1 MGLLNNNNKRNKR
14 ADLRKQ
20 NTGSGSLGYQPGTF
34 STQGLGS
41 STSLLGSGNAFQNSQ
56 PNLSLNVNPL
66 NTANPSASTGGNGG
80 GGGGG
85 NMMGYMQLAAAATP
99 MVMGFIQSNKQKGI
113 AEGLETQRLAKE
125 ADVQKLMA
133 NRAEIRN
140 PFSNLAV
147 ATEAAEF
154 QAQQVDQS
162 LANTLDTIQA
172 GGFGAGGA
180 TALAREAAKSKQG
193 ISADIQKQEAN
204 NQRMFAQ
211 GEQIRQQAE
220 IDKELDTINYE
231 IGNLDR
237 LDQKEM
243 DARTAQQASGQ
254 AGVSGTMQMAQSI
267 MSNPEA
273 MSQLSGLFG
282 G

>member
-56 PNLSLNVNPL
+56 PNLSLNVSPL

>member
-1 MGLLNNNNKRNKR
+1 MGLLNNNNKRINKR
-14 ADLRKQ
+14 NSLRKGGPFEDY
-20 NTGSGSLGYQPGTF
+20 NAVGNEFLTED
-34 STQGLGS
+34 LGS
-41 STSLLGSGNAFQNSQ
+41 Q
-56 PNLSLNVNPL
+56 
-66 NTANPSASTGGNGG
+66 GG
-80 GGGGG
+80 GSTNPNGGG

-99 MVMGFIQSNKQKGI
+99 MVMGFIQNRKQKGI
-113 AEGLETQRLAKE
+113 AEDFETKRLAKE

-140 PFSNLAV
+140 PYANLAV

-162 LANTLDTIQA
+162 LANTLDAIQA

-193 ISADIQKQEAN
+193 ISADIQKQEAT
-204 NQRMFAQ
+204 NQKFFAQ

-220 IDKELDTINYE
+220 IDKELDTINFE

-237 LDQKEM
+237 LEQREM

-254 AGVSGTMQMAQSI
+254 AGVSGSMQMMQSI
-267 MSNPEA
+267 MQNPEA
-273 MSQLSGLFG
+273 MSQISGLFG

>member
-1 MGLLNNNNKRNKR
+1 MGLLNNNNNRKNKR
-14 ADLRKQ
+14 ANLRKDG
-20 NTGSGSLGYQPGTF
+20 TLSSGSLGYQPGTF

-41 STSLLGSGNAFQNSQ
+41 STSLLGSGNAFQNYQ
-56 PNLSLNVNPL
+56 PNLSLNVSPL
-66 NTANPSASTGGNGG
+66 NTTNPSASTGI

-99 MVMGFIQSNKQKGI
+99 MVMGFIQNRKQKGI
-113 AEGLETQRLAKE
+113 ADKLETARLAKE
-125 ADVQKLMA
+125 EDVQKLMA
-133 NRAEIRN
+133 NRAEVRN
-140 PFSNLAV
+140 PYANLAV

-162 LANTLDTIQA
+162 LANTLDAMQA

-180 TALAREAAKSKQG
+180 TALAREAAKSKQC
-193 ISADIQKQEAN
+193 ISADIQKQEST
-204 NQRMFAQ
+204 NQQLFAR
-211 GEQIRQQAE
+211 GEQLRQDEMIQQDL
-220 IDKELDTINYE
+220 DKINFE

-237 LDQKEM
+237 LEQKEM

-254 AGVSGTMQMAQSI
+254 AGVGGTMQMAQSI

-273 MSQLSGLFG
+273 MSQISGLFG

>member
-1 MGLLNNNNKRNKR
+1 MGLLNNNNNRRNKK
-14 ADLRKQ
+14 ANLRKQ

-56 PNLSLNVNPL
+56 PNLSLNVSPI
-66 NTANPSASTGGNGG
+66 NTTNPSASTGAG

-99 MVMGFIQSNKQKGI
+99 MVMGFIQNRKQKGI
-113 AEGLETQRLAKE
+113 AEKFETKRLAKE

-140 PFSNLAV
+140 PYANLAV

-154 QAQQVDQS
+154 QAQQADQS
-162 LANTLDTIQA
+162 LANTLDAMQA

-193 ISADIQKQEAN
+193 ISADIQKQEAT
-204 NQRMFAQ
+204 NQKFFAQ

-220 IDKELDTINYE
+220 IDKELDTINFE

-237 LDQKEM
+237 LEQREM

-254 AGVSGTMQMAQSI
+254 AGVSGSMQMMQSI
-267 MSNPEA
+267 MQNPEA
-273 MSQLSGLFG
+273 MSQISGLFG

>member
-1 MGLLNNNNKRNKR
+1 MGLLNNNNYRRNKR
-14 ADLRKQ
+14 ANLRKQ

-56 PNLSLNVNPL
+56 PNLSLNVSPI
-66 NTANPSASTGGNGG
+66 NTTNPSASTGGG

-99 MVMGFIQSNKQKGI
+99 MVMGFIQGRKQKKLAGD
-113 AEGLETQRLAKE
+113 LETERLAKDKE
-125 ADVQKLMA
+125 IAGLLA
-133 NRAEIRN
+133 NRQQVRN
-140 PFSNLAV
+140 PYANLAV

-162 LANTLDTIQA
+162 LANTLDAMQA

-193 ISADIQKQEAN
+193 ISADIQKQEAT
-204 NQRMFAQ
+204 NQKFFAQ
-211 GEQIRQQAE
+211 GEQIRQNMQEQRSIDDIDFARAQSDNLRQMEMNALNSKQA
-220 IDKELDTINYE
+220 
-231 IGNLDR
+231 
-237 LDQKEM
+237 
-243 DARTAQQASGQ
+243 AQQA
-254 AGVSGTMQMAQSI
+254 GVGGSMQMAQSI
-267 MSNPEA
+267 MSNPD
-273 MSQLSGLFG
+273 MVKSISGIFG

>member
-1 MGLLNNNNKRNKR
+1 MGLLNNNNHRKNKR
-14 ADLRKQ
+14 TSLRKQ
-20 NTGSGSLGYQPGTF
+20 LANPP
-34 STQGLGS
+34 
-41 STSLLGSGNAFQNSQ
+41 SGNLVMQNQAGGSTG
-56 PNLSLNVNPL
+56 L
-66 NTANPSASTGGNGG
+66 TANSLTGNANVPNFSNTVATTQPSS
-80 GGGGG
+80 GGG

-99 MVMGFIQSNKQKGI
+99 MVMGFIQNRKQKGI
-113 AEGLETQRLAKE
+113 AEDLETKRLAKE

-133 NRAEIRN
+133 NRAEIKN
-140 PFSNLAV
+140 PYANLAV

-162 LANTLDTIQA
+162 LATTLDAIQA

-193 ISADIQKQEAN
+193 ISADIQKQEAT
-204 NQRMFAQ
+204 NQKFFAQ

-220 IDKELDTINYE
+220 IDKELDTINFE

-237 LDQKEM
+237 LEQKEM

-273 MSQLSGLFG
+273 MSQISGLFG